1 MFFATWAWDAAD
13 ELIRF
18 ANCVTMKL
26 DNQQNGWKGVC
37 SYQEA
42 NGDPLPRNVIVPM
55 MPTPPQAQAWGCYNK
70 NCYLSVL
77 LYGKAILRD
86 LLLLS
91 SVLRSKPAA
100 CTFEYPLVMDIPIN
114 RINAQKWGYGASL
127 GGALCF
133 INNPTLTAYQLWTL
147 MSVHFLLSFLGDW

>member
-55 MPTPPQAQAWGCYNK
+55 KPTEATTKTVISVCYSMGKRFYVTFYFYHQCCAQNQQHA
-70 NCYLSVL
+70 L
-77 LYGKAILRD
+77 LNTHL
-86 LLLLS
+86 
-91 SVLRSKPAA
+91 
-100 CTFEYPLVMDIPIN
+100 
-114 RINAQKWGYGASL
+114 
-127 GGALCF
+127 
-133 INNPTLTAYQLWTL
+133 
-147 MSVHFLLSFLGDW
+147 